1 MSSGS
6 ARRSERSWRP
16 DPVESVVP
24 RVVPILCAVM
34 IAGCAGRVPK
44 PLPTAPET
52 PRPARVTPSVPV
64 LAESAA
70 RARVAQAAA
79 MVEQTRMLVPVWD
92 AAEPHLRLARSALLV
107 RAWDVAG
114 GHADEAMAAAESTL
128 SDFYTRRA
136 NAELARAQT
145 YTGLDD
151 EHLSR
156 LLAAEEILSTGNSRL
171 AYGELRRLNAWL
183 DSRIQTH
190 AVRSG
195 DSLWSIASQARHY
208 ANPWLWPLIW
218 RANLAVLPDP
228 DRLRSGQVLRVQR
241 HPTVDEVADALLL
254 SRRRAGLEPLDGGST
269 GVVPEIGEIERLP
282 GP

>member
-1 MSSGS
+1 ML
-6 ARRSERSWRP
+6 
-16 DPVESVVP
+16 V
-24 RVVPILCAVM
+24 
-34 IAGCAGRVPK
+34 GCAGRVPK
-44 PLPTAPET
+44 PAPTPSTPEA
-52 PRPARVTPSVPV
+52 PRPALVRPSAPV

-70 RARVAQAAA
+70 RARVARATA
-79 MVEQTRMLVPVWD
+79 MAEQTRILVPVWD
-92 AAEPHLRLARSALLV
+92 AAEPHLRLAHSALLV

-114 GHADEAMAAAESTL
+114 GYADEAVAAAERAL
-128 SDFYTRRA
+128 SDYYTRRA
-136 NAELARAQT
+136 NAELARTQT

-156 LLAAEEILSTGNSRL
+156 LVTAEEILSTGNSRL

-195 DSLWSIASQARHY
+195 DSLWKIAAQSQYY